1 MRKFKFRLNTLL
13 RLRELTRDE
22 RRGQLAEAY
31 QADEI
36 IADSQHKIQR
46 ELDDIQTRGRRAVAP
61 GAIDIDRLLE
71 SQRYEVVLGA
81 QKKHASEQ
89 RQKVREE
96 IQRRTDFLVEANR
109 QVRVLEELREK
120 QLQRHRQEQDRQ
132 EVKLLDEV
140 AGRPK
145 PVEHEA

>member
-1 MRKFKFRLNTLL
+1 MGKFKFRLKTLL
-13 RLRELTRDE
+13 RLREVTRDE

-31 QADEI
+31 RADEI
-36 IADSQHKIQR
+36 IADSQNKIQS
-46 ELDDIQTRGRRAVAP
+46 ELDDIQTQGRRAVAP

-81 QKKHASEQ
+81 QSKHASEQ
-89 RQKVREE
+89 RQKVQEE
-96 IQRRTDFLVEANR
+96 IQRRTDSLVDANR

-120 QLQRHRQEQDRQ
+120 QLQRHRREQDRQ

-145 PVEHEA
+145 PAENEA

>member
-1 MRKFKFRLNTLL
+1 MARFKFRLNTLL
-13 RLRELTRDE
+13 RLREGTRDE

-36 IADSQHKIQR
+36 IADSQNKIQR
-46 ELDDIQTRGRRAVAP
+46 ELDDIRTRGRQAVAP
-61 GAIDIDRLLE
+61 GAIEIDRLLE

-89 RQKVREE
+89 RQKVQEE
-96 IQRRTDFLVEANR
+96 IQRRTDSLVEANR

-120 QLQRHRQEQDRQ
+120 QLQRHRQEQNRQ

-145 PVEHEA
+145 PVEEEA